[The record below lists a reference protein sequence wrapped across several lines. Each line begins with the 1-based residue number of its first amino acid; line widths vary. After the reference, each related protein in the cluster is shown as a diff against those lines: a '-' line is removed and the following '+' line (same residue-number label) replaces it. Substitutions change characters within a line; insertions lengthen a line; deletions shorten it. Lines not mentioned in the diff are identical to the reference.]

1 MASIGEDGAY
11 EVREPVLPYGR
22 DSAPRNRFLRLN
34 NTYFL
39 NAYPDILIGVL
50 GPTPTGDWKPSYN
63 QRRQGC
69 GRRDEACRDETQT

>member
-1 MASIGEDGAY
+1 VESIGEDGAY

-39 NAYPDILIGVL
+39 NAYPDILIREVGS
-50 GPTPTGDWKPSYN
+50 TPTAE
-63 QRRQGC
+63 C
-69 GRRDEACRDETQT
+69 EF